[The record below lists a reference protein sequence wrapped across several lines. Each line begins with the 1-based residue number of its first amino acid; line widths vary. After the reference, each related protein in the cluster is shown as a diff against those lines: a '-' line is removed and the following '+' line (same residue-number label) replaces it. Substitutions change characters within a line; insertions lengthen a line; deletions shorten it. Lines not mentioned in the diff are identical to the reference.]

1 MSSKKNKN
9 QKFATHHAYVRAIER
24 YGSIS
29 KRCCKSICTNIQ
41 NGRHVVQLRI
51 MGDRIR
57 YACFDQ
63 NKWYIVL
70 YCTVD
75 DRIATVYRLE
85 DLSHHEKMILQNSP
99 IYHKIGVDTFG
110 ILNKTIIRKP
120 LCVGCT
126 DENWGVKL
134 NLSR

>member
-1 MSSKKNKN
+1 MTKKKNKN
-9 QKFATHHAYVRAIER
+9 RKFATHHAFVRTIER
-24 YGSIS
+24 YGKIS
-29 KRCCKSICTNIQ
+29 KRLCKSICANIQ
-41 NGRHVVQLRI
+41 NDRNVVQLRN

-70 YCTVD
+70 YCTID
-75 DRIATVYRLE
+75 DRIATVFRLE
-85 DLSHHEKMILQNSP
+85 DLSYNEKTILQNSP
-99 IYHKIGVDTFG
+99 IYQKIGIDTLG
-110 ILNKTIIRKP
+110 ILNETLVRKP
-120 LCVGCT
+120 FCVGCT